1 MCKGNDNNTVCMCAL
16 AVQRMMV
23 PKYATVMSPHGWK
36 KVSSASGLWNSVAC
50 QSSVGVPALTVAMLG
65 MSLHRNT
72 LSDSIF
78 QMSVLSN
85 PATIKLCFLIVGF
98 KLTYALV

>member
-1 MCKGNDNNTVCMCAL
+1 MCAL
-16 AVQRMMV
+16 AVQRDDGSKV
-23 PKYATVMSPHGWK
+23 HDSDVSPWLK
-36 KVSSASGLWNSVAC
+36 KVSSAPELWNSVAC

-65 MSLHRNT
+65 MSLHHKT

-78 QMSVLSN
+78 QMSVLSH